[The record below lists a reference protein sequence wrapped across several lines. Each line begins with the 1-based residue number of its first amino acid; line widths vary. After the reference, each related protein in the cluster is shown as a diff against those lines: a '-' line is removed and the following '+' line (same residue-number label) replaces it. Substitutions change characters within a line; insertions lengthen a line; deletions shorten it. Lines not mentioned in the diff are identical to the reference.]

1 MLKFKVEAM
10 SCGHC
15 VRTIE
20 DALSKLAPAGA
31 IRIDLARQEVSIA
44 GDLDP
49 ALAIAAMKAVGYEAA
64 IL

>member
-1 MLKFKVEAM
+1 MLIFKVDAM

-20 DALSKLAPAGA
+20 AALAKLAPETA
-31 IRIDLARQEVSIA
+31 IKIDLTRREVA
-44 GDLDP
+44 LAADLDP

>member
-20 DALSKLAPAGA
+20 AALAKLAPAGA
-31 IRIDLARQEVSIA
+31 IRTDLARQEVSIA

-49 ALAIAAMKAVGYEAA
+49 TLAIAAMKAAGYEAV